1 MNITIA
7 SNYKELNDSQRVRL
21 MKAVNSRLRGKL
33 LILYTFIVLAL
44 PNRWNFRQVWRV
56 TRVLRNVKINDLR
69 PFVEWVFDLDELYQF
84 PKFVRVRFRKFYG
97 PADKLANL
105 TMEEFSFA
113 DLFFYEWT
121 QNRDDNDALNRLMTV
136 LYRPKAKHPAPED
149 VREPFEKSLLPER
162 AKYIQRLNR
171 DVKLAVAMAFA
182 GSRQYIEKQFPV
194 IFPKRKKTDD
204 AFEKKNTYRPFTEVI
219 RALALDEVQAFGDYY
234 KTSQANVYDFMAILQ
249 DKIKHQ
255 RELEKKYGTK

>member
-7 SNYKELNDSQRVRL
+7 SNYKELNDSQRIRL

-44 PNRWNFRQVWRV
+44 PNRWNVRQVWRV
-56 TRVLRNVKINDLR
+56 IRVLRNVKIRDLQ
-69 PFVEWVFDLDELYQF
+69 PFVEWVFELDELYQF
-84 PKFVRVRFRKFYG
+84 PKSVRVGLKKFYG

-121 QNRDDNDALNRLMTV
+121 QNRDDEAALNRLMTV
-136 LYRPKAKHPAPED
+136 LYRPKDKQATAKD
-149 VREPFEKSLLPER
+149 VREPFEKSLLPQL
-162 AKYIQRLNR
+162 AKYIQRL
-171 DVKLAVAMAFA
+171 DKEVKLAVAMAFA

-194 IFPKRKKTDD
+194 IFPKRKQTDD
-204 AFEKKNTYRPFTEVI
+204 ALPKKSTYRPFTEVI
-219 RALALDEVQAFGDYY
+219 RSLALDEVQAFGNYY
-234 KTSQANVYDFMAILQ
+234 QTSKANVYDFMAILE
-249 DKIKHQ
+249 DKIKRA
-255 RELEKKYGTK
+255 RELEKKYNTK